1 MKRGAVLLAAAVVGL
16 GGASAGAASAW
27 SGLGAS
33 LADWTHAHPKYNGA
47 CPTGGCYGRRV
58 RAGGRL
64 TAQFVELATVGS
76 GTQRVDAYVQAIGD
90 GTSLGSAKK
99 AVVALLPTDAYT
111 VSFRTVHS
119 RGDSC
124 VLWTMRSAT
133 LGRWLAGSAAH
144 DARGYIA
151 INLNTQTHAGFA
163 YKPRDVSEALVS
175 SRSNATDPTC

>member
-1 MKRGAVLLAAAVVGL
+1 MKRSAVLVASAVAAL
-16 GGASAGAASAW
+16 GVATAGAASPW
-27 SGLGAS
+27 SGLGAKLS
-33 LADWTHAHPKYNGA
+33 DWTHAHPTYKDA

-58 RAGGRL
+58 RADGRL

-76 GTQRVDAYVQAIGD
+76 PTPRVDAYVQAIGD

-99 AVVALLPTDAYT
+99 AVVALLPADAYT
-111 VSFRTVHS
+111 VSFRIVHS

-144 DARGYIA
+144 DAHGYIA
-151 INLNTQTHAGFA
+151 INLNTQTHAGFT
-163 YKPRDVSEALVS
+163 YKARDVSEAIVS
-175 SRSNATDPTC
+175 TRSNASDPTC